1 MAASISSD
9 DLKTRSYTNLYSHTT
24 FSDNSED
31 NNNNN
36 DDDDTSKDSTASS
49 DTSKDI
55 CSGSDAS
62 SDTCNKDDSVSGG
75 HVLSDTLLRPK
86 RHVRSNLRRAP
97 SQLNMHHTTV
107 PQALVPSQ
115 LGSRQEIFIRIGFYH
130 PSTELLMIYL
140 LLTEES
146 ISILC
151 LITLTWSSDISAS
164 RHAPTR
170 SSLRHSR
177 IMSSKQVKYI
187 FEGNSLFI
195 IFDYSQ
201 ASMISSSY
209 KRLDTRWVWLGLA
222 QLLLATISILATITI
237 MATIHFSSTYNWTFY
252 SGPWVGKKLLAVVHD
267 HHNLFYS
274 IQVLLSSFLILFYY
288 WFNYKNTLSSS
299 PAYIVQPQELECRK
313 LEVEW
318 REILFSCLKQFPI
331 SAELYSRELL
341 HIPLLHELSH
351 HAPRPDHQV
360 CHQLQLR
367 QHHRL
372 QQPQQHCDPHHDL
385 PHRL

>member
-140 LLTEES
+140 LLTLES

-177 IMSSKQVKYI
+177 IMSSKQVK
-187 FEGNSLFI
+187 
-195 IFDYSQ
+195 
-201 ASMISSSY
+201 
-209 KRLDTRWVWLGLA
+209 
-222 QLLLATISILATITI
+222 
-237 MATIHFSSTYNWTFY
+237 
-252 SGPWVGKKLLAVVHD
+252 
-267 HHNLFYS
+267 
-274 IQVLLSSFLILFYY
+274 
-288 WFNYKNTLSSS
+288 
-299 PAYIVQPQELECRK
+299 
-313 LEVEW
+313 
-318 REILFSCLKQFPI
+318 
-331 SAELYSRELL
+331 
-341 HIPLLHELSH
+341 
-351 HAPRPDHQV
+351 
-360 CHQLQLR
+360 
-367 QHHRL
+367 
-372 QQPQQHCDPHHDL
+372 
-385 PHRL
+385 